1 MEEHIIRKED
11 GTIVKWN
18 KTKNNGYFCLLHND
32 NKQKYSFSPVKNL
45 KCQLFMIGGG
55 GAGGYFFGGGG
66 GAGAAYI
73 NNNYLFEKNN
83 SYSFE
88 IGIGG
93 KCDIDNIN
101 NLFKSGLNLKV
112 FNNTTP
118 KLDNISFTYD
128 DYTSLGINTGG
139 IVQSFTVNS
148 INIPSTIFNNNT
160 TYIWDGY
167 IKPNNSGFIKIN
179 INSKIKT
186 MVWID
191 KFIFNNSSAIVD
203 GININDVKVIQ
214 LDSNKFYNVKIIA
227 YNFDTSNSNFNISFE
242 NCQLYNFDKN
252 GEIYNYTPATDTN
265 LFYRNNNDNIP
276 NVIKCKGGGF
286 GGCGLYNQNNNLDGG
301 CGGGSGINKKNGK
314 AIVEPAFNG
323 NDGAIGA
330 YCGGGGGIISPG
342 NNDKG
347 GNGKIIEWFSNDLIF
362 GAGGNAATF
371 KETRNLG
378 YGCGGNGAECCYF
391 SKLLINND
399 GNNGCILIYV
409 DGNVNVN
416 VNGNDNVNGNIIE
429 GFGDLDAFVG
439 KIDTYLD
446 EESIVNTLIKESF
459 NIIKNTNTISSSST
473 DTTEQRFNYYN
484 SYGGTFTGL
493 CTNEGPGFITKA
505 NADSVYTTALATKTT
520 NDFGP
525 VEIALNIAITTVSQ
539 ALSQVTAIHS
549 NRDDYF
555 AAKTIIITTSNALAI
570 KNAVVALSDRL
581 NLPTSSGITSLI
593 TAAKTTQNSTNIQNI
608 LTEINNNLIIAAQ
621 TAKTAAT
628 DVTNGYSSSY
638 IVELNAQRAVNASY
652 ESINNIKEVV
662 TKLLDNFNI
671 NSGTGRTESDN
682 NNMNNYIY
690 DVLII
695 SKLYA
700 IVYMLYYHHFTKTLN
715 NDISRFNE
723 FLNNVRYTF
732 NDAAATAIT
741 TSGNTYIVNICKLF
755 EFTTLKL
762 NSTVRNYAT
771 IYTDQ
776 ATTNLAS
783 DIYDTYK
790 SNIGIYP
797 VPYYHDISNGNPLND
812 ISDIT
817 TALTTYLNKIT
828 ISTTIAISNS
838 ITFESTGSTS
848 LNLAIYTSDPTQP
861 NDDQNL
867 NKKSL
872 LQRYDKIKS
881 TFDIITTP
889 SNNVYQKQRVAF
901 YLEQFNIILNTNPSI
916 LLSTLKYK
924 MYYYN
929 AVVYNVILQYQL
941 FNIQKNR
948 LTADYNPNTPAT
960 PANPANPPSVAT
972 TNINSNITILQN
984 NLTYIYN
991 SNINTSSY
999 YTDVVSKIYTGSGN
1013 VKTSLDDF
1021 TKSQDSLND
1030 AINKYNNDLDT
1041 YNNYSYYYKI
1051 IIAIA
1056 IVIIIFIILIFTIK
1070 SIDNNTKIMMFAF
1083 IAIIIIVLFIIYNNK
1098 LTLTTETFITCRRK
1112 YIDSTSDGSISA
1124 NINFTTYKS
1133 ELYKYSSYIML
1144 LLSTQAITK
1153 NTLYNIDTHLTNI
1166 NDIRYKTIQVNNNKI
1181 KNYENASELL
1191 KKSANDY
1198 YYLIILIIF
1207 SIIILMF
1214 GMSLYLLYPT
1224 MLLNIV
1230 IFAIIPFIILVF
1242 YVMYKINRS
1251 TRMAE
1256 DKKYWSIYNPSS
1268 TLLTTL

>member
-32 NKQKYSFSPVKNL
+32 NKQKYSFSPIKNL

-186 MVWID
+186 MVWVD

-314 AIVEPAFNG
+314 AIVDPTFNG

-416 VNGNDNVNGNIIE
+416 VNDNVNGNIIE

-459 NIIKNTNTISSSST
+459 NIIKNTNTISSSSG
-473 DTTEQRFNYYN
+473 DDTEQRFNYYN

-520 NDFGP
+520 ANFGY
-525 VEIALNIAITTVSQ
+525 VANSLNITKVTV
-539 ALSQVTAIHS
+539 ADAVTKVSDIFTNWASYNTGTNILISS
-549 NRDDYF
+549 N
-555 AAKTIIITTSNALAI
+555 NALAI
-570 KNAVVALSDRL
+570 KDAVLSVSTALNDVATDNITGLIT
-581 NLPTSSGITSLI
+581 LPAQTSLSI
-593 TAAKTTQNSTNIQNI
+593 NTIKTKIDDIKTKAYDAYTKATDANNGYTDTKSKELDAKKAIKTAVDA
-608 LTEINNNLIIAAQ
+608 INNLKKLIYDEA
-621 TAKTAAT
+621 
-628 DVTNGYSSSY
+628 
-638 IVELNAQRAVNASY
+638 
-652 ESINNIKEVV
+652 
-662 TKLLDNFNI
+662 DNFSR
-671 NSGTGRTESDN
+671 NSVTGTTELDN

-732 NDAAATAIT
+732 NDNATAIT
-741 TSGNTYIVNICKLF
+741 TSENTYIVNICKLF

-762 NSTVRNYAT
+762 GDTVTNYSN
-771 IYTDQ
+771 IYTDST
-776 ATTNLAS
+776 TTNLDS
-783 DIYDTYK
+783 NIYNTYK

-797 VPYYHDISNGNPLND
+797 VPYYHNISDGTALND
-812 ISDIT
+812 ILDIT
-817 TALTTYLNKIT
+817 NALGNINKIT
-828 ISTTIAISNS
+828 TITTNAISDT
-838 ITFESTGSTS
+838 ITFELIGSNP
-848 LNLAIYTSDPTQP
+848 LNLAIYTSGLNQP
-861 NDDQNL
+861 NDDQTL

-872 LQRYDKIKS
+872 FQRYNKIKS
-881 TFDIITTP
+881 TFDIITEPT
-889 SNNVYQKQRVAF
+889 NNVYAKQRVAF

-948 LTADYNPNTPAT
+948 LTSDYNPASPTT
-960 PANPANPPSVAT
+960 PANPANPATPASVVT
-972 TNINSNITILQN
+972 ININSNITILQN
-984 NLTYIYN
+984 NLTSIYT

-1112 YIDSTSDGSISA
+1112 YIDSNSDGSIST
-1124 NINFTTYKS
+1124 NINFTSYKS